1 MAELLPSGLRYEA
14 TFPVLNRS
22 VSMSKYGN
30 RAVAFIESGDP
41 FWSWTAKVIKMSNA
55 DRNRLEAFIDRCRGG
70 QVTVHYTPKHV
81 CIPQAY
87 WGDPNNLAITG
98 NPTLTAINGNTITLG
113 TVVVGLKLKAG
124 DLIGLSNGDYN
135 LIVRVA
141 NDATATATNLQVKI
155 EPFLPS
161 YITTGS
167 IVRLKNPIMNM
178 RLMPGSFEIGDGFH
192 PEASFQLVEV
202 PK

>member
-1 MAELLPSGLRYEA
+1 
-14 TFPVLNRS
+14 
-22 VSMSKYGN
+22 
-30 RAVAFIESGDP
+30 
-41 FWSWTAKVIKMSNA
+41 
-55 DRNRLEAFIDRCRGG
+55 G

-87 WGDPNNLAITG
+87 WGNPNNPAIIG

-141 NDATATATNLQVKI
+141 ADATAATTNLQVLI

-167 IVRLKNPIMNM
+167 VVRLKDPIMNM
-178 RLMPGSFEIGDGFH
+178 RLIPGSWSIGEAKF
-192 PEASFQLVEV
+192 PEATFQLVEV

>member
-1 MAELLPSGLRYEA
+1 MAETLPVGLTYQDSA
-14 TFPVLNRS
+14 LKLIRS
-22 VSMSKYGN
+22 VSMSRYGQ
-30 RAVAFIESGDP
+30 RAVSFIENGDP
-41 FWSWTAKVIKMSNA
+41 YWQWTCRVTALFPAQRQK
-55 DRNRLEAFIDRCRGG
+55 LEAFIDRCRGG

-87 WGDPNNLAITG
+87 WGDPNNPAIIG

-141 NDATATATNLQVKI
+141 ADATAVTTNLQVQI

-167 IVRLKNPIMNM
+167 VVRLKNPIMNM
-178 RLMPGSFEIGDGFH
+178 RLVPNSFDIGDGFF
-192 PEASFQLVEV
+192 PEATFQLVEV